1 MPPQSD
7 WLVTITIQTNYCTW
21 SKVYV
26 ALMILCLLLF
36 IFVSDS
42 PLLWFCLSHTSQ
54 VDVDTSMQSKWR
66 WGNPFHFYAGK
77 RTQLLI
83 PNFEHVQ
90 ISMDQLWW
98 HHNLARYKA
107 KGRCR
112 KLCSCCIFF
121 CLNWTE
127 DYVLLALIS
136 AFHIH
141 VFLYSP
147 IAVLL
152 LSSPLHH
159 DSAQY
164 HWPRICGYLASHD
177 KNDSRAVSWS
187 LHFQTL
193 LLKFIL
199 CKLTHISWLGD
210 KQWLYQLANF
220 LPCACGNKN

>member
-21 SKVYV
+21 SKVNV

-42 PLLWFCLSHTSQ
+42 PLLWFCLSHTCQ

-83 PNFEHVQ
+83 PNVKHAQ

-112 KLCSCCIFF
+112 KLCSCCIFI

-127 DYVLLALIS
+127 DYVLFALIS
-136 AFHIH
+136 AFHIN
-141 VFLYSP
+141 VFLYSL
-147 IAVLL
+147 IAV

-159 DSAQY
+159 DSAQ
-164 HWPRICGYLASHD
+164 
-177 KNDSRAVSWS
+177 
-187 LHFQTL
+187 
-193 LLKFIL
+193 LKRRG
-199 CKLTHISWLGD
+199 KRDH
-210 KQWLYQLANF
+210 
-220 LPCACGNKN
+220 